1 MTSESIDFRNQ
12 AVVPALS
19 HRRRQLV
26 LAAVCLSLVLV
37 VAGTTMLNVALPD
50 LARSLHATQ
59 SQQQWI
65 VDAFSVALAALLLP
79 SGVLGDRY
87 GRRTTLLAGITL
99 FGVTAALSAFTT
111 SAGVLIGLRVLSG
124 AGAALIMPGT
134 LSTITSVFPAEE
146 K

>member
-1 MTSESIDFRNQ
+1 MTSGTLDSTNAPEG
-12 AVVPALS
+12 VPLMTA
-19 HRRRQLV
+19 RRRTLV

-59 SQQQWI
+59 SQQQWV
-65 VDAFSVALAALLLP
+65 VDAFAVALAALLLP

-99 FGVTAALSAFTT
+99 FGVTAAASAFTT
-111 SAGVLIGLRVLSG
+111 SAGVLIGL
-124 AGAALIMPGT
+124 
-134 LSTITSVFPAEE
+134 
-146 K
+146 